1 MRVILDGFVYFFLV
15 LLIYTL
21 ITIWPVWEFLRY
33 DFLTGKHLIIFT
45 NEAEARPCGG
55 FVTAVG
61 TFRVSPFELEF
72 KNVYAF
78 ENKGLGEAEY
88 PLTKVA
94 SEKMFWDL
102 GLSSNLKACSDAFR
116 SAYEEL
122 TEEDISHVVLVDF
135 STVEEVFS
143 LFGGMSL
150 GEDYIE
156 AKNLF
161 ALLTRKVADVDR
173 HDEEA
178 LQNRKKPL
186 AELGK
191 KLIFRSFF
199 NPTIPPRI
207 TRIVRK
213 NLKLGK
219 IYTEKISPVVSPEK
233 NDFYV
238 SEWNLGGA
246 KTSRFLKKTLKVLAR
261 EDLPG
266 KWTAAIMFTAE
277 NLGGIDEPVSQ
288 DWKGVFEVQMPEY
301 LGGEKMWLETE
312 IVPGEIFQ
320 KEFLF
325 TDFRFPKNRIY
336 YDFFSVF
343 KPRGQKLYIDFSLSL
358 FPQKTYKNPS
368 FPTHE
373 NVGEFFGE
381 AENVRNEFTWK
392 ESTDMIPPFIT
403 LHEFIPR
410 EVVAKQTQI
419 TGNANLFAEIHFNEK
434 IRTKDDFKA
443 FLVDRNFTNEE
454 VSENPVLR
462 FYELLG
468 DGRTLILG
476 FNRKVP
482 QLEERYYLEI
492 SGVVDFWKNEIDG
505 GQRTLIER

>member
-1 MRVILDGFVYFFLV
+1 
-15 LLIYTL
+15 
-21 ITIWPVWEFLRY
+21 
-33 DFLTGKHLIIFT
+33 
-45 NEAEARPCGG
+45 
-55 FVTAVG
+55 
-61 TFRVSPFELEF
+61 
-72 KNVYAF
+72 
-78 ENKGLGEAEY
+78 
-88 PLTKVA
+88 
-94 SEKMFWDL
+94 
-102 GLSSNLKACSDAFR
+102 
-116 SAYEEL
+116 
-122 TEEDISHVVLVDF
+122 
-135 STVEEVFS
+135 
-143 LFGGMSL
+143 
-150 GEDYIE
+150 
-156 AKNLF
+156 
-161 ALLTRKVADVDR
+161 
-173 HDEEA
+173 
-178 LQNRKKPL
+178 
-186 AELGK
+186 
-191 KLIFRSFF
+191 
-199 NPTIPPRI
+199 
-207 TRIVRK
+207 
-213 NLKLGK
+213 
-219 IYTEKISPVVSPEK
+219 
-233 NDFYV
+233 
-238 SEWNLGGA
+238 
-246 KTSRFLKKTLKVLAR
+246 
-261 EDLPG
+261 
-266 KWTAAIMFTAE
+266 MFTAE